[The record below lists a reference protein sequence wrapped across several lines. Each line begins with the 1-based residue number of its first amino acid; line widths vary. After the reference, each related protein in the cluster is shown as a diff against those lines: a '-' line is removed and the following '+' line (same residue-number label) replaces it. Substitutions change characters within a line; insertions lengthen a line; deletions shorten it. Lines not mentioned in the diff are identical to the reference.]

1 MTSSSY
7 KHFVANGSK
16 SIPMRLSTL
25 PWCLYMDGQKDS
37 TGIFQD
43 SVNKDVQMYQELYKG
58 KTGW

>member
-1 MTSSSY
+1 
-7 KHFVANGSK
+7 
-16 SIPMRLSTL
+16 
-25 PWCLYMDGQKDS
+25 MDGQKDS